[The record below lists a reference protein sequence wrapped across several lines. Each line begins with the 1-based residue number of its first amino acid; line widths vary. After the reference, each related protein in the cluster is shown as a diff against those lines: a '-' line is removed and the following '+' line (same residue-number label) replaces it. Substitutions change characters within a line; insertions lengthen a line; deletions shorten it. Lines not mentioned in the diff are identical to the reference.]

1 MVNIYIRW
9 HFMGLV
15 INLRYYYG
23 QWLISLDNL
32 IVTNTHLVGNDQL
45 LDNTLLTFFWFR
57 YYINKMDA

>member
-45 LDNTLLTFFWFR
+45 LDNTLLTFFGLD
-57 YYINKMDA
+57 IT